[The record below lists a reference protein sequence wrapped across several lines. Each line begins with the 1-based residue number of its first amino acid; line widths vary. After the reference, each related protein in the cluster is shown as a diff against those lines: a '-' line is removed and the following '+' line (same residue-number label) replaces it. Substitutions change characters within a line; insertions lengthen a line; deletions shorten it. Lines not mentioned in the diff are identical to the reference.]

1 MGCRILARAYL
12 LLPFLN
18 TLAKKIFGRLRFA
31 VTSLGLRMQSVLQI
45 VCPSPVVAVAVRAAM
60 GAFGKR
66 AASRLKTDSVQS
78 SSNYLQKLFTKNLL
92 TAR

>member
-1 MGCRILARAYL
+1 MGCRISAHASLS
-12 LLPFLN
+12 LPFLN
-18 TLAKKIFGRLRFA
+18 ILAKKIFVRLRFA
-31 VTSLGLRMQSVLQI
+31 VTSLGLLMQSVLQI
-45 VCPSPVVAVAVRAAM
+45 VRPSPVIAVAVRAAM
-60 GAFGKR
+60 GAFGER

>member
-1 MGCRILARAYL
+1 MGCRILARASL
-12 LLPFLN
+12 SLPFLN

-31 VTSLGLRMQSVLQI
+31 VTSLQGVLQI
-45 VCPSPVVAVAVRAAM
+45 VRPSPVIAVAVRAAM
-60 GAFGKR
+60 GAFGER